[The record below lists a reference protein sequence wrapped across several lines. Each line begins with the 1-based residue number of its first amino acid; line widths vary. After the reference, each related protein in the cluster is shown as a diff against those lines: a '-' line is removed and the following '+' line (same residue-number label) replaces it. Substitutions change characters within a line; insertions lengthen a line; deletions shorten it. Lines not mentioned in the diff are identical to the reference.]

1 MSVSQLARSIKASP
15 TLKLNETA
23 AKLREKGEPV
33 IHLGGGEP
41 KSKAPLDAV
50 LNCGAQLNTGEVRY
64 APADGLPALKKAI
77 LRYTE
82 ENYGRMLAPQNVI
95 VSSGAKQSIMTVLYA
110 ILEPKDEVVYPA
122 PYWVSYPEMVKLAGG
137 VPVAV
142 TPEDGSF
149 VPTVPDIADEVSS
162 YTKAI
167 VLNSPNNPS
176 GILYP
181 AEFVAEMVEFCE
193 KKNLWLVMD
202 DLYNRLV
209 FDGKKAPNPYDY
221 AKQDVSQSKLVV
233 VQGVSKMYA
242 MTGFRIGWALGN
254 RELVEAMT
262 NIQSHQTSGPVTVSQ
277 WAAIGALSGVQS
289 GIESL
294 RLTLENQRNVMVE
307 RLAAIPGVHVTKPSG
322 TFYCFPDM
330 SAYMKDSQKLAE
342 LLLERVRVVTV
353 PGKEFGMDGHLRLSY
368 CGTIKEIMDG
378 LERIQWALDPQAP
391 NELILGERKLVRDWA

>member
-15 TLKLNETA
+15 TLKLNEAA

-41 KSKAPLDAV
+41 KSRAPLDAV
-50 LNCGAQLNTGEVRY
+50 LNCATQLNSGEVRY

-82 ENYGRMLAPQNVI
+82 ENYGRLLSPLNV
-95 VSSGAKQSIMTVLYA
+95 VASSGAKQSIMTVLYA

-142 TPEDGSF
+142 TPEDGTFQPS
-149 VPTVPDIADEVSS
+149 VPDIADKVGS
-162 YTKAI
+162 YTKVI
-167 VLNSPNNPS
+167 ILNSPNNPS
-176 GILYP
+176 GVMYP
-181 AEFVAEMVEFCE
+181 ADFVAEMVEFCE

-209 FDGKKAPNPYDY
+209 FDGQKAPNPYDY
-221 AKQDVSQSKLVV
+221 AKLPVEQSKLVV

-277 WAAIGALSGVQS
+277 WAAVGALSGVQTP
-289 GIESL
+289 IESL
-294 RLTLENQRNVMVE
+294 RLTLENQRNVMLE
-307 RLAAIPGVHVTKPSG
+307 RLCTIPGVAVTRPSG
-322 TFYCFPDM
+322 TFYCFPDF

-342 LLLERVRVVTV
+342 FLLERVRVVTV
-353 PGKEFGMDGHLRLSY
+353 PGKEFGMEGHLRLSY

-378 LERIQWALDPQAP
+378 LERIKWAIDPSAP
-391 NELILGERKLVRDWA
+391 NELFLGDRKLVRDWA

>member
-23 AKLREKGEPV
+23 ARLREKGEPV

-50 LNCGAQLNTGEVRY
+50 LNCATQLNGGEVRY

-82 ENYGRMLAPQNVI
+82 EHYGRLLAPQNVI
-95 VSSGAKQSIMTVLYA
+95 VSSGAKQSIMNLLYA

-122 PYWVSYPEMVKLAGG
+122 PFWVSYPEMVKLAGG

-142 TPEDGSF
+142 TPEDGTF
-149 VPTVPDIADEVSS
+149 QPTVPDIADKVGS
-162 YTKAI
+162 YTKAVI
-167 VLNSPNNPS
+167 LNSPNNPS
-176 GILYP
+176 GIMYP
-181 AEFVAEMVEFCE
+181 ADFVAEMVEFCE

-209 FDGKKAPNPYDY
+209 FDGQKAPNPYDFVR
-221 AKQDVSQSKLVV
+221 QPVEQSKLVV

-254 RELVEAMT
+254 RELVDAMT

-277 WAAIGALSGVQS
+277 WAAIGALSGVQTS
-289 GIESL
+289 IESL
-294 RLTLENQRNVMVE
+294 RLTLENQRNVMLE
-307 RLAAIPGVHVTKPSG
+307 RLQTIPGVKVARPHG
-322 TFYCFPDM
+322 TFYCFPDFR
-330 SAYMKDSQKLAE
+330 AYQKDSQKLAE

-378 LERIQWALDPQAP
+378 VERIKWALDPAAP
-391 NELILGERKLVRDWA
+391 NELFLGDRKLVRDWA